1 MTTMDSSKKENQV
14 NDQARR
20 EDNIKIVESP
30 QILDSGSKKVS
41 LSLSQIIN
49 SLGKKEKSASK
60 A

>member
-1 MTTMDSSKKENQV
+1 MTTMDSSKKENRV
-14 NDQARR
+14 DDQAKR
-20 EDNIKIVESP
+20 EGNLKIVESP

-49 SLGKKEKSASK
+49 SLGKKDKSVSK